1 MFNLQQDKLIKNAIS
16 KRDTIHF
23 TYLKY
28 YALSLF
34 TINNYEKNRIRL
46 NKMKTRL
53 TCTYIAGS
61 KCYQFI

>member
-16 KRDTIHF
+16 KRDTIYF

-34 TINNYEKNRIRL
+34 TINNYEK
-46 NKMKTRL
+46 T
-53 TCTYIAGS
+53 G
-61 KCYQFI
+61 